1 MNKTLIIFSR
11 YPEPGKTKTRMI
23 PLLGAI
29 KAAELQ
35 QKMTEHTVSNVQQF
49 SSNCDIKIEVHFT
62 GGSQQLMIEWLG
74 KNLDYIPQTSGDL
87 GQKMNSSFER
97 AFNLGNQHVVIIG
110 IDCPDINQAIL
121 NKAFTSLK
129 EHDLVLGVA
138 EDGGYYLIG
147 LNQAVP
153 QLFHNINWGTEQVLK
168 QTINIAQKLKL
179 NVYYLPTLSDVDR
192 PEDLAIWHKYQ
203 SE

>member
-1 MNKTLIIFSR
+1 MKKTLIIFSR

-62 GGSQQLMIEWLG
+62 GGSQELMIEWLG
-74 KNLDYIPQTSGDL
+74 KNLDCIPQTSGDL

-147 LNQAVP
+147 LNQTIP
-153 QLFHNINWGTEQVLK
+153 QLFHNISIGEQSK
-168 QTINIAQKLKL
+168 C
-179 NVYYLPTLSDVDR
+179 
-192 PEDLAIWHKYQ
+192 
-203 SE
+203 